1 MHRKDIS
8 SPSALYCSIGTLCLL
23 SSPLKTSEAGQSQTG
38 YVKIEIITT
47 IYRCGIPEISSQ
59 LSPMTLK
66 LNIVLKLVKSVYCL
80 AQFFAQHVYKT
91 VPMSSVM
98 FTVPAM
104 LPSIIFLI
112 IFFVFTMPYFIMLLT
127 TPQFPPRGL
136 INFLSIQDL
145 AYP

>member
-1 MHRKDIS
+1 M
-8 SPSALYCSIGTLCLL
+8 SPTFPDDFEMKYCVQTHKICILFGSIFLL
-23 SSPLKTSEAGQSQTG
+23 
-38 YVKIEIITT
+38 
-47 IYRCGIPEISSQ
+47 
-59 LSPMTLK
+59 
-66 LNIVLKLVKSVYCL
+66 
-80 AQFFAQHVYKT
+80 QHVYKT

-112 IFFVFTMPYFIMLLT
+112 IFFVFTMPYFIMLVT

-136 INFLSIQDL
+136 IKFLSIQDL